1 MEYQFSLLFDKYYA
15 ISCLLWSVSLFPA
28 LWKILCTLISN
39 YGACKFSLLFEK
51 MLSTFT
57 SNIERVTFTCSLKNI
72 MHFYLY
78 YGACHFSLLFEK
90 KYAIYMTSPNNQM
103 LFFCYFNGTAFDND
117 IEKKSPTHRKKV
129 LKTKI
134 DICLCQE
141 NTSQLLFSWKS
152 NKHLCVDLG
161 INVTW
166 YRDSLN
172 STIFVAGKHRTIQK
186 IILSIQELRISP
198 LLV

>member
-1 MEYQFSLLFDKYYA
+1 MNQIQKKMNIFFHDPRVSWQCHTPLLMYLHNRSVTIPCSLKNIMQFHVYYGR
-15 ISCLLWSVSLFPA
+15 CH
-28 LWKILCTLISN
+28 
-39 YGACKFSLLFEK
+39 FSLLFEKYYALSPLTMERVSFPCYLKK

-117 IEKKSPTHRKKV
+117 IEKKISNTQKK
-129 LKTKI
+129 K
-134 DICLCQE
+134 C
-141 NTSQLLFSWKS
+141 
-152 NKHLCVDLG
+152 
-161 INVTW
+161 
-166 YRDSLN
+166 
-172 STIFVAGKHRTIQK
+172 
-186 IILSIQELRISP
+186 
-198 LLV
+198 